1 MYVVGEQLAL
11 TIYRGVSKI
20 SFIRNFLASL
30 RNNIRAMKMFWGKAA
45 VQKCTKLLKNDIN
58 NV

>member
-1 MYVVGEQLAL
+1 MYAVSEQLAL
-11 TIYRGVSKI
+11 IIYRGVPKI

-30 RNNIRAMKMFWGKAA
+30 KNNIRAMKMFWGQAA
-45 VQKCTKLLKNDIN
+45 VQKCTKLLNSDIN